1 MPCEAASCQSV
12 MCETAS
18 TESLMPV
25 HRVPREA
32 LAASN
37 SAEARMPRETMTAS
51 AAVAVPSRTVA
62 GPGMTF
68 SAACRPAATVALAG
82 PTVAAPTASRP
93 TASAATVLARPA
105 MLCVARKFK
114 TLVAGKTLAA
124 PALFRTATFATEP
137 RLAEATLGK
146 PAATETLASKATF
159 SKTMLTALAP
169 DKLGTVARASGF

>member
-1 MPCEAASCQSV
+1 VPCEAASSQSV

-32 LAASN
+32 LAASS

-68 SAACRPAATVALAG
+68 SAACPAANVALAG

-124 PALFRTATFATEP
+124 PALFRTATEP

-169 DKLGTVARASGF
+169 GKLGTVARASGF

>member
-1 MPCEAASCQSV
+1 VPCEAASSQSV

-32 LAASN
+32 LAASS

-68 SAACRPAATVALAG
+68 SAACPAANVALAG

-93 TASAATVLARPA
+93 TASVATVLARPA

-159 SKTMLTALAP
+159 SKTMLTALALG
-169 DKLGTVARASGF
+169 KLGTVARASGF